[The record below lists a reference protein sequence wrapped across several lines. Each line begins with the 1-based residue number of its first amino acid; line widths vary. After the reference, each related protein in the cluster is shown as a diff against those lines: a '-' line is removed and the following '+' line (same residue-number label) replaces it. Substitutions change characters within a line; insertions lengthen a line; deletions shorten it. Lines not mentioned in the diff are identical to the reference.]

1 MKLSGGL
8 SEKGVVVGNT
18 FDKYGSSNII
28 VRKIMQGFD
37 SSLHELVTEA
47 NPSSIHE
54 VGCGEGYWTLK
65 FKAQGFE
72 VRGSDFSNTVIE
84 LANKNANDNG
94 FPPDLFAARSI
105 YALEPGRDSAELL
118 MCCEVLEHLEKPR
131 EALRVLQKIAQKNVI
146 LSVPREPLWSVL
158 NMTRGQYLSDLGN
171 TPGHIQHW
179 SQREFVGL
187 VSQFFEVM
195 EVRSPVPWTMLLC
208 RTQRENS

>member
-18 FDKYGSSNII
+18 FDKYGSGNII
-28 VRKIMQGFD
+28 VRMIMQGFG
-37 SSLHELVTEA
+37 SSLHELVLKT

-94 FPPDLFAARSI
+94 FPPGLFAARSI

-158 NMTRGQYLSDLGN
+158 NVARGKYWSDLGN

-179 SQREFVGL
+179 SRRDFIGL
-187 VSQFFEVM
+187 VSQYFEVM

-208 RTQRENS
+208 RAN